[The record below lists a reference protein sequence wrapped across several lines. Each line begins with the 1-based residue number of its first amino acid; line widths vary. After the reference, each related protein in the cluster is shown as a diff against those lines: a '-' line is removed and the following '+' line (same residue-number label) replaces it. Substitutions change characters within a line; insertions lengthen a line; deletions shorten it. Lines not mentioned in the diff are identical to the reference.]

1 VGRLAMMGF
10 LTGMVEEAIT
20 GRGILG
26 QIGFET
32 PNPALFATIVGLA
45 AVATFYGTAQT
56 IYKGLNKQ
64 MTARYVPSSEI
75 NLSADACCSGGI
87 HNF

>member
-1 VGRLAMMGF
+1 MGRLAMMGF
-10 LTGMVEEAIT
+10 LTGMIEEAIT

-26 QIGFET
+26 QIGFDT

-45 AVATFYGTAQT
+45 TVATAYGTAQT

-64 MTARYVPSSEI
+64 MTTA
-75 NLSADACCSGGI
+75 
-87 HNF
+87 

>member
-1 VGRLAMMGF
+1 MMGF
-10 LTGMVEEAIT
+10 LTGMIEEVAT

-32 PNPALFATIVGLA
+32 PNPALFAAILGLA
-45 AVATFYGTAQT
+45 TVATAYGTAQT

-64 MTARYVPSSEI
+64 LTAM
-75 NLSADACCSGGI
+75 
-87 HNF
+87 

>member
-1 VGRLAMMGF
+1 MDSQVWVGRLAMMGF

-32 PNPALFATIVGLA
+32 PNGALFATIVGLA
-45 AVATFYGTAQT
+45 TVATAFGTAQT

-64 MTARYVPSSEI
+64 MTAT
-75 NLSADACCSGGI
+75 
-87 HNF
+87 